1 MTLGRGVQTI
11 PLAVTAEHFA
21 ERVMQLANAD
31 IVTTWACLQ
40 GGGFRQASAEEINNL
55 FSGVFGG
62 GRGGGSMGGF
72 ADMFEQQRRMR
83 GPDMQMQMRISLK
96 EAAEGVSRTV
106 QIPTR
111 NVSGKRES
119 RSVKVDI
126 PAGRLQLAVTLVW
139 VYLANA

>member
-1 MTLGRGVQTI
+1 M
-11 PLAVTAEHFA
+11 
-21 ERVMQLANAD
+21 
-31 IVTTWACLQ
+31 
-40 GGGFRQASAEEINNL
+40 

-62 GRGGGSMGGF
+62 GGGGGSMGGF

-83 GPDMQMQMRISLK
+83 GPDMQVQMRISLQ

-126 PAGRLQLAVTLVW
+126 PPGGLQPFLGLYVK
-139 VYLANA
+139 YLAELQGMHACVDQLCIFCFITVIAILWSLCLCDTDGSPVIYQEQAVPH